1 MEASQAGQHKVPQ
14 GHWEPSKWVS
24 SVEGTVS
31 CTDSVSY
38 SATAWNI
45 VLPGKASQVHDAPAT

>member
-1 MEASQAGQHKVPQ
+1 MEASQEGQHKFPQ
-14 GHWEPSKWVS
+14 GHWEPSKLAS

-38 SATAWNI
+38 SATVWNI
-45 VLPGKASQVHDAPAT
+45 VLQGKAS

>member
-1 MEASQAGQHKVPQ
+1 MEASQAGQHEVPQ
-14 GHWEPSKWVS
+14 GHLEPSMPAS
-24 SVEGTVS
+24 SVEGAVS

-45 VLPGKASQVHDAPAT
+45 VLQGKAS